1 MGMFQYGKP
10 VAQDQ
15 FVNRTEELARLQN
28 NIAAGVNTV
37 MISPRRWGKSS
48 LVQHLIA
55 QTTLND
61 VVFITLDLFKVRS
74 ELEFYDKL
82 ATAVITQTNTK
93 AEEAM
98 GAVKRWLSSFAPSI
112 SFSNDA
118 AGTFSLKLQRKQVE
132 KGPEELLDLAET
144 VAAEK
149 GIKLVVCLDEFQN
162 ISMFDDPLDFQKKA
176 RAHWQQHKQVTY
188 LLYGSKRHMMMELF
202 EQKSMP
208 FYRFGDLLYLS
219 KIGPEYFVPYIEQGF
234 ANSGKK
240 LKSGVAEQL
249 VAHMQHH
256 PYYVQQLAH
265 ILLHVSSSKKV
276 GQKQLQEAITQLIQ
290 TNAIFYTKEFD
301 GLPANQI
308 HALQMILD
316 GMEEGFTRKFNLDAY
331 GFQSSAHL
339 VAAMK
344 ALEKKELIERF
355 GEKVDFVDPVFALW
369 LKQVLR

>member
-1 MGMFQYGKP
+1 MGVFQYGKP

-15 FVNRTEELARLQN
+15 FVNRTEELARLQS
-28 NIAAGVNTV
+28 NIVAGVNTV

-55 QTTLND
+55 QNTQEE

-82 ATAVITQTNTK
+82 ATEVITQTNSK
-93 AEEAM
+93 VEDAM

-118 AGTFSLKLQRKQVE
+118 AGTLSLKLQRKQVE
-132 KGPEELLDLAET
+132 KGPDELLDLAET
-144 VAAEK
+144 IAAEK
-149 GIKLVVCLDEFQN
+149 GVRLVVCLDEFQN
-162 ISMFDDPLDFQKKA
+162 ISMFEDPMAFQKKA
-176 RAHWQQHKQVTY
+176 RAHWQQHQRVTY

-208 FYRFGDLLYLS
+208 FYRFGDLIYLT
-219 KIGPEYFVPYIEQGF
+219 KIGPEHFVPYIERGF
-234 ANSGKK
+234 AESGKK
-240 LKSGVAEQL
+240 LKSGIAQQL
-249 VAHMQHH
+249 VEEMQHH

-265 ILLHVSSSKKV
+265 ILLHAASGKKV
-276 GQKQLQEAITQLIQ
+276 GQKQLQEAIQQLIQ

-301 GLPANQI
+301 DLPANQI
-308 HALQMILD
+308 HALRMILD
-316 GMEEGFTRKFNLDAY
+316 GLKEGFTRQSNLEAY
-331 GFQSSAHL
+331 GFQSSAHV

-355 GEKVDFVDPVFALW
+355 GEQVDFVDPVFALW
-369 LKQVLR
+369 LRQVL